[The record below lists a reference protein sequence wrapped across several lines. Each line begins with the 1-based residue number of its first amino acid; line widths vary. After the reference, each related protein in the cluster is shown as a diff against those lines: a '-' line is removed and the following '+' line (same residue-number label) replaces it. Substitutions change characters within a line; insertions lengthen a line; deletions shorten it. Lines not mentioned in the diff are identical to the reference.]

1 MVSVQFCTRPEQRLN
16 SCKLSADFMGP
27 AVNQSSLALKGGIGI
42 RAMAEI
48 ARLVDR
54 NGTVFE
60 TAANLYFSA
69 WEKLAT
75 SRKRSKHLVLS
86 YEKGSS
92 WMLAYNLYAE
102 Q

>member
-1 MVSVQFCTRPEQRLN
+1 
-16 SCKLSADFMGP
+16 MGP
-27 AVNQSSLALKGGIGI
+27 AANQSSLALKGGIGI

-48 ARLVDR
+48 ARLTNHD
-54 NGTVFE
+54 GTLFE
-60 TAANLYFSA
+60 NAAKMYIEA

-75 SRKRSKHLVLS
+75 SKSRTKHLVLS
-86 YEKGSS
+86 YGKDAS